1 MEELKK
7 SNKIK
12 QLKRAEKEK
21 INKAEQEDIKKRK
34 RYTGLYFVLSKFNR
48 VTSSSAS
55 LLDVFISL
63 FKVQFLENL

>member
-21 INKAEQEDIKKRK
+21 INKVNKKILRKGKDIQG
-34 RYTGLYFVLSKFNR
+34 YTLYYQV
-48 VTSSSAS
+48 
-55 LLDVFISL
+55 
-63 FKVQFLENL
+63 

>member
-21 INKAEQEDIKKRK
+21 IKKPEQEDIKKRK
-34 RYTGLYFVLSKFNR
+34 R
-48 VTSSSAS
+48 
-55 LLDVFISL
+55 
-63 FKVQFLENL
+63 